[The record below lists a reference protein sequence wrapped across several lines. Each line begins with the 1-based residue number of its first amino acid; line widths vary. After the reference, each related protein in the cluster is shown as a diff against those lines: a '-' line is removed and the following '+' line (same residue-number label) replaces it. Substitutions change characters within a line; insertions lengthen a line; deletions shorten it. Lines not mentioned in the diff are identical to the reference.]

1 MKEEAGE
8 LSIAI
13 KESFGDRVEVKFVD
27 VSTNEIEAYPEI
39 SAVLPRVRLPLTAI
53 NGEPRF
59 HGGISFEVISN
70 AIRELEQKQDN

>member
-1 MKEEAGE
+1 MKEEAGD

-13 KESFGDRVEVKFVD
+13 KESFGDQVDVKFVD
-27 VSTNEIEAYPEI
+27 VSTKEIEAYPEI
-39 SAVLPRVRLPLTAI
+39 SAVLPRVRLPLTVI

-70 AIRELEQKQDN
+70 ALRELEQKQDN